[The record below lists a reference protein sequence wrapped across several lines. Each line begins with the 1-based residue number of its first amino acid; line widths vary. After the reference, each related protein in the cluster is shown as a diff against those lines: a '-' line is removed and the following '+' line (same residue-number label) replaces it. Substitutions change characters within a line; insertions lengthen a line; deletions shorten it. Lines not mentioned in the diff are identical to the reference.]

1 VNSIRAKFLDSS
13 RYSLLTAC
21 LAFSLASPNTA
32 KAFEIVGYPSR
43 ASIDQ
48 LGPHTSSLNTQPP
61 QPLSNQRQKG
71 IENTELSPE
80 TALEIARQ
88 FMDSVGTEA
97 EVLKVTVPGEAI
109 TASDEEKPVTISH
122 TPIQTLEEPEREV
135 ALSSGP
141 ISSARQSSQN
151 AMPMPSLR
159 FSADDVDVAVSRN
172 SSSLT
177 YSDPASKAE
186 VRIGLGYGG
195 VNAASGISVSAAR
208 LIQPDL
214 ALGATLEGRSK
225 QSDLSI
231 NLVSQLD
238 PASLLSLSLGHMWGR
253 DTFNFFS
260 GAAESRISQSALAV
274 SYLGSVDTSVDSVS
288 HWGISAWGARANQGA
303 GLAPVTHT
311 IETATSYDTYL
322 DPRKL
327 SEGRLLGASLSFQH
341 RQGDKFL
348 LHPSVGYERLEFPFA
363 DGTRETHE
371 RPTAS
376 LEMQYT
382 LDSEARIKWASR
394 YGVAERR
401 SSVGMNWKSWSID
414 AFYSEGLQGLKDNKG
429 VSILYSLSNSQS
441 RSHRRSTLN
450 RLDERNTPSSL
461 GRMQAN
467 GPLLNAAMSR
477 PSVFPRVWL
486 TKVDNTAVTLIQSSA
501 KVTTTTSWTTT
512 ASDQVY
518 FDSGTPNRA
527 SISFNVSATSND
539 GSAVTY
545 AWGSDPDNL
554 QSVLTLNTITGVISG
569 NHSAVATDKTYRFN
583 IVATANGIS
592 ETSND
597 FTLTIKAPVRV
608 RFTTAGATVEL
619 GTVVTTSTSI
629 TFPPELTS
637 TELLIVG
644 GGGAGGGDDG
654 GGGGGGGAVGYS
666 AAFPVTGGQTVS
678 LSIGAGGLG
687 STARGQSGSA
697 TVFGSL
703 SAPGGGGGGQ
713 SNPDY
718 EGISGGSGGG
728 ASQSYSGGG
737 PGSECGTTTL
747 SGVTF
752 QCSAGGGTTSGGL
765 FYGGSG
771 GGGATGVG
779 LTASNNNGVSGGAG
793 RTLPASLGTGVVA
806 AGGGG
811 GGAGLVGNTAGYG
824 GNSVGGDGGTNVT
837 NAGSAAEHTGSGGGG
852 GGLGGAVGGNGSG
865 GLIILRY

>member
-1 VNSIRAKFLDSS
+1 
-13 RYSLLTAC
+13 
-21 LAFSLASPNTA
+21 
-32 KAFEIVGYPSR
+32 
-43 ASIDQ
+43 
-48 LGPHTSSLNTQPP
+48 
-61 QPLSNQRQKG
+61 
-71 IENTELSPE
+71 
-80 TALEIARQ
+80 
-88 FMDSVGTEA
+88 
-97 EVLKVTVPGEAI
+97 
-109 TASDEEKPVTISH
+109 
-122 TPIQTLEEPEREV
+122 
-135 ALSSGP
+135 
-141 ISSARQSSQN
+141 
-151 AMPMPSLR
+151 
-159 FSADDVDVAVSRN
+159 VDVAVSRN

-811 GGAGLVGNTAGYG
+811 GGAGLVGNTAGSG